1 MVKVKLLLTKA
12 RLLTLTGTGIS
23 KKRTIFRKIDLGT
36 FGNHYC
42 IDRFEKVGRI
52 DDSRR
57 IG

>member
-1 MVKVKLLLTKA
+1 VKLLLTKA